1 MNPSQMI
8 DQYIAHQ
15 DEWQS
20 QQLTTFRKTV
30 LSNDG
35 ASEAWKWN
43 VPVFTVDGK
52 PVCAMSTFK
61 NHIKFNF
68 FHGAMLP
75 DRNHLFN
82 SGLDSK
88 QHRSIN
94 TSIDDQI
101 DWKKVSQLVK
111 EAIQYAKSV

>member
-1 MNPSQMI
+1 MI
-8 DQYIAHQ
+8 DQYIAVQ

-20 QQLTTFRKTV
+20 QQLVAFRKIV
-30 LSNDG
+30 LSNNG

-52 PVCAMSTFK
+52 LVCAMSTFK

-68 FHGAMLP
+68 FHGATLP

-101 DWKKVSQLVK
+101 DWPKVEQLVD
-111 EAIQYAKSV
+111 EAIAHAKSA

>member
-1 MNPSQMI
+1 MNPTETI
-8 DQYIAHQ
+8 DQYIVDQ

-20 QQLTTFRKTV
+20 KQLATFRKTI
-30 LSNDG
+30 LSNNDV
-35 ASEAWKWN
+35 SEAWKWN
-43 VPVFTVDGK
+43 VPVFMVGGK
-52 PVCAMSTFK
+52 LVCAMSTFK

-68 FHGAMLP
+68 FEGATLA

-101 DWKKVSQLVK
+101 DWPKLEQLID
-111 EAIQYAKSV
+111 EAIAHAKFV